1 MSAVATASWYHCSVE
16 PMSRSDGRSA
26 VAAAAYR
33 FGMSLHD
40 ERYAIT
46 HDYSRKRGVECAF
59 MVAPVDAPDWAHDPE
74 RLWNEAERAERR
86 INSRVAREAEL
97 ALPSFLS
104 ADARQ
109 AIVQEFSEE
118 LVERYGVAVSAALHA
133 PSRSGDQ
140 RNYHAHIMFTT
151 REVTPEGMGKKT
163 RVLDDKKTGP
173 QEITKLRELTA
184 DIINEHLAAVNSDI
198 RVDHRS
204 FKTRGIEQAPTTH
217 LGPAAT
223 EMERRGEGSD
233 RGDINRQ
240 AEVVNSLIE
249 ERNAIDAEIAR
260 EEERLSN
267 PPMTVEEERERL
279 REASGLMEAQAG
291 PEPVASLPP
300 TTPEEERE
308 RIRAASRL
316 AEAPTAPEAIAFLP
330 PATVEEERE
339 RIRANAKPFTEAIK
353 KHGELPERDGMS
365 WWQRAALEI
374 STKARGFA
382 QAIASKV
389 KGLWQERFGKDRA
402 ERQNQNERGPDIDRD
417 ADKRGFDR

>member
-1 MSAVATASWYHCSVE
+1 MSATATANWYHCSID

-33 FGMSLHD
+33 FGMALHD
-40 ERYAIT
+40 ERYAVT

-59 MVAPVDAPDWAHDPE
+59 MVAPVDAPEWAHDPE
-74 RLWNEAERAERR
+74 RLWNEAERAEKR

-104 ADARQ
+104 ANARQ

-118 LVERYGVAVSAALHA
+118 LVGRYGVAVSAAMHA

-163 RVLDDKKTGP
+163 RALDDMKTGP
-173 QEITKLRELTA
+173 KEISNLRELAA
-184 DIINEHLAAVNSDI
+184 DIINRHLAEAHSDI

-204 FKTRGIEQAPTTH
+204 FKARGIDQAPTTH

-240 AEVVNSLIE
+240 AELVNALKE
-249 ERNAIDAEIAR
+249 ECAALDAEIAR
-260 EEERLSN
+260 EEEKLAN
-267 PPMTVEEERERL
+267 PPT
-279 REASGLMEAQAG
+279 
-291 PEPVASLPP
+291 
-300 TTPEEERE
+300 
-308 RIRAASRL
+308 
-316 AEAPTAPEAIAFLP
+316 
-330 PATVEEERE
+330 TVEEERE
-339 RIRANAKPFTEAIK
+339 RIRDASLQIEEAPRPEPVAAPPATPEEERARIRAGVEPFTEAIRE
-353 KHGELPERDGMS
+353 HGELPERDGLN

-382 QAIASKV
+382 EAFVSRAKEFWRG
-389 KGLWQERFGKDRA
+389 KFGKDRDKA
-402 ERQNQNERGPDIDRD
+402 RDERGPDEDRGME
-417 ADKRGFDR
+417 R

>member
-1 MSAVATASWYHCSVE
+1 MSALATASWYHCSVE

-33 FGMSLHD
+33 FGMALHD
-40 ERYAIT
+40 ERYAVT

-59 MVAPVDAPDWAHDPE
+59 MVAPVDAPEWAHDPE
-74 RLWNEAERAERR
+74 RLWNEAERAEKR

-97 ALPSFLS
+97 ALPSCLS

-118 LVERYGVAVSAALHA
+118 LVDRYGVAVSAALHA
-133 PSRSGDQ
+133 PSRDGDQ

-151 REVTPEGMGKKT
+151 REVTPEGLGKKT

-173 QEITKLRELTA
+173 QEITKLRELAA
-184 DIINEHLAAVNSDI
+184 DIIHEHLAAVHSDI

-204 FKTRGIEQAPTTH
+204 FKTRGIDRAATKH

-223 EMERRGEGSD
+223 EMERRGEGSG

-240 AEVVNSLIE
+240 AELVNTLKE
-249 ERNAIDAEIAR
+249 EYAALDAEIAR
-260 EEERLSN
+260 EEEILAN
-267 PPMTVEEERERL
+267 PPT
-279 REASGLMEAQAG
+279 
-291 PEPVASLPP
+291 
-300 TTPEEERE
+300 
-308 RIRAASRL
+308 
-316 AEAPTAPEAIAFLP
+316 
-330 PATVEEERE
+330 TVEEERE
-339 RIRANAKPFTEAIK
+339 RIRANDTEIAAEREPRGNPPATPEEERERIRANVAPFTEAIK
-353 KHGELPERDGMS
+353 THGELPERDGLN

-382 QAIASKV
+382 QALASKAREF
-389 KGLWQERFGKDRA
+389 WRERFGKDRNG
-402 ERQNQNERGPDIDRD
+402 RDERGPEDDRGIDR
-417 ADKRGFDR
+417 